1 MKIAFF
7 TGTVDLSRLSG
18 AGGVSYVLSR
28 ISSGLAS
35 HGIDVEIICAYKG
48 DSDSPFF
55 EKNIN
60 IKYLQKNIKHE
71 YINVI
76 FYKFIFW
83 IKILSLTVHF
93 LRSSHPNYL
102 ISTSPPMSIILFLAS
117 LGTNNKIIAW
127 ENIAFNHYRGILY
140 YIRMFIFK
148 RIHSVITVSTEDH
161 ILFLNNNINSVYI
174 RNPIEKPLNI
184 SKNVNYDLKFLSAGR
199 LTYQK
204 GFDLLIEI
212 IKLYEIKFKDT
223 INLTILGSGPD
234 GPMLNNLV
242 KKLSL
247 KSNIIFEDFNPQLF
261 KFYNESDVFLL
272 PSRFEGLP
280 IVLLESQSYG
290 IPTIAFNCPTGPK
303 DVITNNVN
311 GFLIECFNLEN
322 FANTI
327 YKIKNDRELIK
338 KLSDGAFG
346 RAKLFYIDNII
357 DEWNKNINSD
367 FRNTI

>member
-1 MKIAFF
+1 M
-7 TGTVDLSRLSG
+7 T
-18 AGGVSYVLSR
+18 
-28 ISSGLAS
+28 
-35 HGIDVEIICAYKG
+35 
-48 DSDSPFF
+48 
-55 EKNIN
+55 
-60 IKYLQKNIKHE
+60 
-71 YINVI
+71 
-76 FYKFIFW
+76 
-83 IKILSLTVHF
+83 IL
-93 LRSSHPNYL
+93 
-102 ISTSPPMSIILFLAS
+102 LFLAS

-127 ENIAFNHYRGILY
+127 ENIVFNHYRGILY

-184 SKNVNYDLKFLSAGR
+184 YKNVNYDLKFLSAGR

-212 IKLYEIKFKDT
+212 IKIYEIKFKDT

-327 YKIKNDRELIK
+327 YKIKKDRELIK